1 MNKQKIS
8 ISILFLAVILVI
20 VFVVIKSNKKVT
32 EETSTTKPVDVSAN
46 GTDTGAVKTTEFGGS
61 VVFKL
66 NDKITFS
73 DGLNVVLKEINDS
86 RCPKGV
92 QCIWA
97 GEISGI
103 FTISGAGLVSPVEI
117 RLGTIN
123 NKKVILDGYT
133 FSLKDAT
140 ETNITIEIVKN

>member
-20 VFVVIKSNKKVT
+20 IFVAFKTNKKSTV
-32 EETSTTKPVDVSAN
+32 EVDTTKPVDVSTN
-46 GTDTGAVKTTEFGGS
+46 GAETGVVKPTEFGGV

-66 NDKITFS
+66 NDKVTFS
-73 DGLNVVLKEINDS
+73 DGLNVTLKEINDS

-92 QCIWA
+92 QCVWA
-97 GEISGI
+97 GEIAGT
-103 FTISGAGLVSPVEI
+103 FMISDAKLVAPKEI
-117 RLGTIN
+117 RLGMIR
-123 NKKVILDGYT
+123 NKSVVSEGYT

-140 ETNITIEIVKN
+140 TTSLSVEVVKN